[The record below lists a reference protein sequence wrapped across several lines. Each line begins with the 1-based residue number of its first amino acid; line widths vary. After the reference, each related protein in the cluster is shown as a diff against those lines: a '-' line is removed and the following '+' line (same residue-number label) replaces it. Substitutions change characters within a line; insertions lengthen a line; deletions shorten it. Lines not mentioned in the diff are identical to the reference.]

1 MSYYIP
7 NTDEI
12 LDAETPYNDEEAAK
26 AFNKYVK
33 TLQQIGYIDNNNASS
48 LLIYV
53 FVMQYYSLYKDTME
67 DDTKKTIISIINCI
81 KSNSCLFN

>member
-1 MSYYIP
+1 MCYYIP

-12 LDAETPYNDEEAAK
+12 IGAEVHYNDEKATK
-26 AFNKYVK
+26 AFNKYIK
-33 TLQQIGYIDNNNASS
+33 TLQQIGYVDSNNASS

-53 FVMQYYSLYKDTME
+53 FVMQYYETYKDTMD
-67 DDTKKTIISIINCI
+67 DDTKKTVLDIIDCI